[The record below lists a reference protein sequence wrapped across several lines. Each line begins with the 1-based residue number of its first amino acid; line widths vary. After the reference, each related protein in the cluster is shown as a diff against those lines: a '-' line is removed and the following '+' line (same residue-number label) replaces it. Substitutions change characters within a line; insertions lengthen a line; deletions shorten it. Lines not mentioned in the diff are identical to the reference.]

1 MEQVTL
7 FGFPLWH
14 AAILFA
20 RIGAILTVLPGFSEP
35 SVPPRI
41 RLTFALVVAT
51 ILAPALADVLPAAPK
66 ALDAAV
72 GLIISEVLIGLM
84 IGIIARILFASL
96 ATAGQIIGAE
106 TGLSFAQINDP
117 TMTQAGQIIGVF
129 LGLMGATLIFATGLH
144 HEFIKGFVAS
154 YTVFKPGA
162 VLPIPDATQWAVEAV
177 GQSTLIGVQIAAP
190 MMLVGL
196 VFRAGLGVLSR
207 LAPQIQVF
215 FVSQPLSL
223 LGGYMILALTLS
235 VGMLILIDRMDQ
247 FALNLR

>member
-7 FGFPLWH
+7 FGFPLWD

-35 SVPPRI
+35 SVPARI
-41 RLTFALVVAT
+41 RLTLALVMAT
-51 ILAPALADVLPAAPK
+51 VMAPSLAPSLPDAPA

-72 GLIISEVLIGLM
+72 GLIIGEVLIGVM
-84 IGIIARILFASL
+84 IGIIARILFAAL
-96 ATAGQIIGAE
+96 ATAGQIIGVE
-106 TGLSFAQINDP
+106 TGLAFAQINDP

-129 LGLMGATLIFATGLH
+129 LGVMGATMIFATGLH

-154 YTVFKPGA
+154 YSVFKPGA
-162 VLPIPDATQWAVEAV
+162 NLPIPDATAWAVEAV
-177 GQSTLIGVQIAAP
+177 GQSFLIGIQIAAP
-190 MMLVGL
+190 LMMAGL

-215 FVSQPLSL
+215 FVSMPLNL
-223 LGGYMILALTLS
+223 LGGFMIMALTLS
-235 VGMLILIDRMDQ
+235 IGMLILLDRMDQ
-247 FALNLR
+247 FAANLR